1 MTMSAIVRARVLGSL
16 VVVLAFVAGIATG
29 VAVERRPR
37 PGLSVM
43 VTATASNALPRELER
58 LNLTSAQQSEIR
70 TILVR
75 GRDRV
80 LAVVRDFD
88 PRMAAAVD
96 STNREID
103 AILTEAQRTSLA
115 EYRREHPPMVNQRIM
130 KTRE

>member
-29 VAVERRPR
+29 VAIERRPR
-37 PGLSVM
+37 PGLNVM
-43 VTATASNALPRELER
+43 VTATASNAMPRELER
-58 LNLTSAQQSEIR
+58 LDLTSTQQSEIR
-70 TILVR
+70 TVLVR

-80 LAVVRDFD
+80 LAVVHDFD

-103 AILTEAQRTSLA
+103 AILTEAQRASLA
-115 EYRREHPPMVNQRIM
+115 EYRREHPPVVNQRIM
-130 KTRE
+130 KKRE